1 MLGNSIL
8 MESGMLTIPDR
19 FCKRIKRL
27 SMNFRALRR
36 RFPLLFILVF
46 SILLSCDQVTKWV
59 APFILSDE
67 QEVELGNQFKK
78 EIIADTKTY
87 PPFTG
92 DERVSRF
99 VDSLGRRLADL
110 QKDRDTLE
118 FTFTIIEDTSIN
130 AFAIPGGHVFVYTGL
145 LKAVDNLA
153 EITGVIAHEIGHITM
168 YHGRDLLMQQ
178 SAFSFVETILFGDSA
193 SIGGAVTSLLGNMMF
208 LQFSQ
213 KNEFQADSCSVA
225 YSTKAGV
232 NPVGMKTFLEEL
244 RSRYGEESEIFE
256 PFSTHPPLSD
266 RIDKVEKVIDKTSG
280 ASMGSGEKLY
290 SDEYAVIRALL
301 E

>member
-1 MLGNSIL
+1 MHFRTFRHRISLLSIL
-8 MESGMLTIPDR
+8 IFS
-19 FCKRIKRL
+19 
-27 SMNFRALRR
+27 
-36 RFPLLFILVF
+36 VF
-46 SILLSCDQVTKWV
+46 LSCEQVTKWV
-59 APFILSDE
+59 APFLISDE
-67 QEVELGNQFKK
+67 QEVELGNRFKK
-78 EIIADTKTY
+78 EIITDTTNY
-87 PPFTG
+87 PSFTG
-92 DERVSRF
+92 DTRVSRF
-99 VDSLGRRLADL
+99 VDSLGQRLADL

-130 AFAIPGGHVFVYTGL
+130 AFAIPGGHVFIYTGL

-225 YSTKAGV
+225 YTTKAGV
-232 NPVGMKTFLEEL
+232 NPIGMKTFLEEL
-244 RSRYGEESEIFE
+244 RSRYGEEPEIFE

-266 RIDKVEKVIDKTSG
+266 RIKNVEKIIDKTSG

-290 SDEYAVIRALL
+290 SDEYTVIKALL
-301 E
+301 D